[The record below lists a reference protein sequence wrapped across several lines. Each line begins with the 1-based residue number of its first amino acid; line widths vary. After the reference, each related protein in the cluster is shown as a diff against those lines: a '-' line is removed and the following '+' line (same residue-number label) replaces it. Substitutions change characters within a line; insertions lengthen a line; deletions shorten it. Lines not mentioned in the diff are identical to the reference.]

1 MMKFFLVLIS
11 TVSVA
16 QIISAQDVTE
26 SKIKAK
32 IYGYAAWEVFSD
44 SRKSREA
51 RDGDLYFYPN
61 NVSLDINGRDVNAVR
76 SFTMLALSSRL
87 GYKVEGFEAFGAK
100 GMSMVEADFWGT
112 NQDNINL
119 LRIRHALVKLSWER
133 TQLMT
138 GMYWHPVIVDEM
150 IPGNVS
156 FGAGAPFHALN
167 RAPQVRLSYMLT
179 QNIKLTGAAIVNAYH
194 RSAGAYDAQRNS
206 GKPELFGQ
214 ISGSFEKS
222 FLFGVSASYKW
233 LRPRIEIALLAPAKL
248 KTDKELGS
256 FYTHAFGL
264 MKVENFTLK
273 LEGVYGQELSFLNMI
288 GGYGK
293 ITGTD
298 GLLSDYDYTNLNTL
312 SVWFDASY
320 QINKFNVGFFA
331 GRQSLHGADDNYS
344 STEYK
349 ELGVV
354 KIPGSATNDDLSHIY
369 RLSPRIFYSVDKLTF
384 GFEYM
389 LTGAVYGK
397 AWDANH
403 VVTETADPVVNHRLL
418 FLTKYTF

>member
-1 MMKFFLVLIS
+1 MKFFLVLFS
-11 TVSVA
+11 TVTAA
-16 QIISAQDVTE
+16 QILSAQDVSE
-26 SKIKAK
+26 SNIKAK
-32 IYGYAAWEVFSD
+32 IYGFAAWEVFTD
-44 SRKSREA
+44 SRKSREG
-51 RDGDLYFYPN
+51 RDGELYFYPN
-61 NVSLDINGRDVNAVR
+61 AEVLDINGRDINAVR
-76 SFTMLALSSRL
+76 TLTMLSLSARL

-100 GMSMVEADFWGT
+100 GMSMIETDFYGT

-133 TQLMT
+133 TQLLT

-150 IPGNVS
+150 IPANVS
-156 FGAGAPFHALN
+156 FGAGAPFHSLN

-233 LRPRIEIALLAPAKL
+233 LRPRTEISLPGGDKF

-256 FYTHAFGL
+256 FYTHAYGL

-298 GLLSDYDYTNLNTL
+298 GLLGDYDYTNLNTL
-312 SVWFDASY
+312 SVWLDANY
-320 QINKFNVGFFA
+320 QLKKFNVGFFV
-331 GRQSLHGADDNYS
+331 GRQSLHGADENYTS
-344 STEYK
+344 IS
-349 ELGVV
+349 
-354 KIPGSATNDDLSHIY
+354 SATNDNIDNIY
-369 RLSPRIFYSVDKLTF
+369 RISPRISYSLDKLTF
-384 GFEYM
+384 AFEYM
-389 LTGAVYGK
+389 LTGAVY
-397 AWDANH
+397 AYEWDDKR
-403 VVTETADPVVNHRLL
+403 VVTEVNDPVVNHRLQ